1 LRQKETLQAPSFP
14 GIYPFVRPAPLQNEA
29 LRLVSNAM
37 VSGSDDSDGVTRK
50 RQNGHLCG
58 QPALL
63 SY

>member
-1 LRQKETLQAPSFP
+1 MKSLVHA
-14 GIYPFVRPAPLQNEA
+14 APLQNEA

-50 RQNGHLCG
+50 RQNGHLRG

-63 SY
+63 RY